1 MNTFRIKLLVLL
13 LMLSFNVY
21 AVDIN
26 INDRENIDLK
36 WTHPTTYTDGDPLPI
51 ENILSTAIE
60 RNCGAGWLEIAA
72 VIAPLNIYF
81 DPTASIGVA
90 ACKYRFASIAIGA
103 VIGSKSKSDYSNI
116 VEVNL
121 YIPKQPS
128 PPIATAE

>member
-1 MNTFRIKLLVLL
+1 MKYLILIALLFTF
-13 LMLSFNVY
+13 NAY

-26 INDRENIDLK
+26 INDRENVDLK
-36 WTHPTTYTDGDPLPI
+36 WTHPTAYTDGDPLPI

-60 RNCGAGWLEIAA
+60 RDCGAGWLELVDVLGSTA
-72 VIAPLNIYF
+72 IYL

-90 ACKYRFASIAIGA
+90 VCQYRFSTVAVGA
-103 VIGSKSKSDYSNI
+103 VIGSRSKSDYSNI

-121 YIPKQPS
+121 YVPKQPN